1 MTKPQ
6 RVESRVRVGVRIRPL
21 TSTEITQGGEDS
33 LKVTSPSIKIGQRQ
47 FTYDSVFNSNIGQQ
61 ELYDTVSAPLLKSFT
76 EGYNATV
83 SDTSQSVRPVNEL
96 PWLLQTLPFCFC
108 FLLDY
113 GLWTDRQW

>member
-21 TSTEITQGGEDS
+21 TSTEISQGGEAS

-47 FTYDSVFNSNIGQQ
+47 FTYDTVFNSNIGQQ
-61 ELYDTVSAPLLKSFT
+61 ELYDTVSAPLLKSFS

-83 SDTSQSVRPVNEL
+83 SDMSRTVTNCRRSSKPY
-96 PWLLQTLPFCFC
+96 LLFC